1 MKRKDLLLS
10 ELSEDKNVTTV
21 VAATLLKDIKFLKR
35 EKRNLEDKI
44 EDAEESLKLRLSSN
58 AVVDASTVV
67 VAYAAIITLKGELAL
82 YEAFEAEY
90 ITDEK

>member
-21 VAATLLKDIKFLKR
+21 VAVTIAKDTKFLKR
-35 EKRNLEDKI
+35 EKRNLEDNI
-44 EDAEESLKLRLSSN
+44 EDAEEMLKLRLSSN
-58 AVVDASTVV
+58 SIIDTSIILVT
-67 VAYAAIITLKGELAL
+67 YAKIIELKDQLAL